1 MLNIKTS
8 TSRLPADNFISG
20 ALLGA
25 MSAGAIEYN
34 STNSIQQ
41 KAKNIAKVGLIGG
54 IAASFSI
61 SASNN
66 LVSRNYANAI
76 ADIALGVGLIS
87 VTEYFFK
94 SKETK

>member
-1 MLNIKTS
+1 MFNVKTS
-8 TSRLPADNFISG
+8 TTRLPADNFISG

-25 MSAGAIEYN
+25 MTAGAIEYSSQN
-34 STNSIQQ
+34 STTQ

-66 LVSRNYANAI
+66 IVSKNYTNAI
-76 ADIALGVGLIS
+76 IDIALGVGLIGA
-87 VTEYFFK
+87 TEYLFK
-94 SKETK
+94 SKESK